1 MAGTV
6 KTKPPFR
13 AEHVGSLLRP
23 PRLIDAYRAFRKGE
37 LDAAGLRAAQDDCI
51 REVVAMQESIG
62 LQAVTDGEFRRTTYI
77 SHFVDAVDGLDF
89 APSAFRFYDGS
100 GAEHEFVA
108 PRCVGKVKRVKS
120 NMGEE
125 IDFLKTVTSRT
136 PKMTYPS
143 PATMHFLGGAPEAPA
158 EFYPDIDAMFA
169 DIAAAF
175 AEDIADIAARGARY
189 VQLDDVPFP
198 MLCDPSLRGQL
209 EARGQDPE
217 ALLDKYIELTNAS
230 IAGRP
235 DGVVAALHMC
245 RGNLKGTWLS
255 EGSYQAIAKKL
266 FRELKVDAYF
276 LEYDTPR
283 AGDFSPLAAM
293 PDDKFVVL
301 GLVSSKLPDMEDPA
315 MLKAR
320 IREAAKY
327 VSMDRLGL
335 SPQCGFS
342 SAVVGNPVT
351 PDDQA
356 AKLKLVVDVATEV
369 WGEA

>member
-1 MAGTV
+1 MAAA

-23 PRLIDAYRAFRKGE
+23 ARLIEAYRGFRKGD
-37 LDAAGLRAAQDDCI
+37 LDAGALRAVTEDCI
-51 REVVAMQESIG
+51 RETVAMQEEIG

-89 APSAFRFYDGS
+89 APSSFRFYDGS
-100 GAEHEFVA
+100 GGEHEFVA
-108 PRCVGKVKRVKS
+108 PRCVGKVKRAKS
-120 NMGEE
+120 NMAEE
-125 IDFLKTVTSRT
+125 FDFLKTVTNRT

-158 EFYPDIDAMFA
+158 EFYPDLDALFA

-175 AEDIADIAARGARY
+175 AEDIADIAGRGARY

-217 ALLDKYIELTNAS
+217 DLLDKYIELTNAS
-230 IAGRP
+230 IANRP

-255 EGSYQAIAKKL
+255 EGSYQAIAEKL
-266 FRELKVDAYF
+266 FRKLDVDAFF

-283 AGDFSPLAAM
+283 AGDFTPLAAM

-301 GLVSSKLPDMEDPA
+301 GLISSKVPDMEDPA
-315 MLKAR
+315 AIKAR
-320 IREAAKY
+320 IDEAAKF
-327 VSMDRLGL
+327 VSKDRLGL

-351 PDDQA
+351 PEDQT
-356 AKLKLVVDVATEV
+356 AKLKLVADIAQDV